1 MGLRRFPRSIAEHA
15 RKFSD
20 PSLPVLMNRQNFDI
34 GLALILTFL
43 HHEMRL
49 RQRSDLWKV
58 SYTDNLM
65 MLTEFRHPQTDDP
78 ADFPS
83 DVGIDFIENQNRR
96 PVDPRQNR
104 FKREHHPG
112 DFPARCDFIERSK
125 FLSGIR

>member
-20 PSLPVLMNRQNFDI
+20 PSLSVLVNRQDLNF
-34 GLALILTFL
+34 GLALVLTL
-43 HHEMRL
+43 LDDEMRL

-65 MLTEFRHPQTDDP
+65 MLSEFRHPQTNDP

-104 FKREHHPG
+104 FKGEHHPG
-112 DFPARCDFIERSK
+112 DFPARCDFIERRK
-125 FLSGIR
+125 FLPGIR